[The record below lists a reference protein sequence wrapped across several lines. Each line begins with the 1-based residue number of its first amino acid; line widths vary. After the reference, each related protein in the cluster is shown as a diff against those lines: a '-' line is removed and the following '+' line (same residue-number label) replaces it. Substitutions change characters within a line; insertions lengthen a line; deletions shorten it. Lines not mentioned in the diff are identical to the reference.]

1 MTARNGPFGHTVT
14 RTQGVYVEI
23 DIQHE
28 LAVVDRRARDASER
42 AAEQVARAG
51 RISGRATSP
60 DGGISVEVAPGGLLT
75 DLRLSPAA
83 LSADLETL
91 ARQITVLAGRATELA
106 GSAMYK
112 ALAGVVGEKD
122 LTSLGYVPVADEP
135 DDTDFGDPL
144 RHGRRR

>member
-1 MTARNGPFGHTVT
+1 M
-14 RTQGVYVEI
+14 EI

-28 LAVVDRRARDASER
+28 LAVVDRQVRQAGER

-60 DGGISVEVAPGGLLT
+60 DGGISVEVAPGGLLA
-75 DLRLSPAA
+75 DVRLSPAA
-83 LSADLETL
+83 LSADMETL

-106 GSAMYK
+106 GGAMHK
-112 ALAGVVGEKD
+112 ALTGVVGEKD
-122 LTSLGYVPVADEP
+122 LESLGYVPVEDEP
-135 DDTDFGDPL
+135 EDTDFGDPL